1 MGSDLDRL
9 SVTITKAK
17 LPKACCSCCSKHHES
32 TVGANQV
39 TTDGCEERHARE
51 AAAKGKKSVL

>member
-32 TVGANQV
+32 TVDKESSGVRRASRHLDDAH
-39 TTDGCEERHARE
+39 THGC
-51 AAAKGKKSVL
+51 